1 MHSSSEPR
9 NRSRATIDDV
19 ASKADVSIATVSRV
33 INHTGPVA
41 IKTRERVIAA
51 IAELNYRPQ
60 TAAQVLA
67 SRKTSTVGLF
77 LSEISGEFFTHI
89 LRGIEAAA
97 RENGFGLLVYSNQ
110 NGLAHESTK
119 PLPLGEHNTDGLVVF
134 VDSLSDRE
142 LVRLNKVGFPVVLI
156 HRSSPADIEIPCVT
170 IENKLG
176 TRKMIDHLIQEHGYR
191 RLAFLAGK
199 EEQEDSY
206 WREIGYRESLAS
218 HNIPFDPELIGFGGF
233 NREQAESV
241 VNKWLSDGL
250 EFDAVF
256 SGDDEAAIGVLTAL
270 KLAGKR
276 VPEDVAVVGF
286 DDTYLAQYLT
296 PPLTTVRAP
305 IEQVGREAI
314 RLLVR
319 LIQGDKTEPIVLL
332 PTELMIRQ
340 SCGCV

>member
-1 MHSSSEPR
+1 P
-9 NRSRATIDDV
+9 
-19 ASKADVSIATVSRV
+19 
-33 INHTGPVA
+33 
-41 IKTRERVIAA
+41 
-51 IAELNYRPQ
+51 
-60 TAAQVLA
+60 
-67 SRKTSTVGLF
+67 
-77 LSEISGEFFTHI
+77 
-89 LRGIEAAA
+89 
-97 RENGFGLLVYSNQ
+97 
-110 NGLAHESTK
+110 
-119 PLPLGEHNTDGLVVF
+119 
-134 VDSLSDRE
+134 
-142 LVRLNKVGFPVVLI
+142 LI
-156 HRSSPADIEIPCVT
+156 HRSSPADLEIPCVT

-191 RLAFLAGK
+191 RIAFLTGK

-218 HNIPFDPELIGFGGF
+218 HNIPFNPELIGFGGF

-241 VNKWLSDGL
+241 VDKWLSDGL

-314 RLLVR
+314 RLLVQ

-340 SCGCV
+340 SCGCACCLFTRDVVSG